1 MTFTDKYNL
10 LKNERMFA
18 VKCGPALDVF
28 KTGLKA
34 ISFPEHARSQVKG
47 GYDLSQPIEIS
58 VELLTNIRSR
68 ASVQVNYY
76 KLIP

>member
-10 LKNERMFA
+10 LKNERMFS
-18 VKCGPALDVF
+18 VKCGTALGVF

-34 ISFPEHARSQVKG
+34 ISFPEHARSQVNG